1 MNSSVI
7 LVSLMLLAL
16 VPINAQQ
23 QPVILP
29 EPVPIEEGELPAV
42 SPGATV
48 TQPQEPIP
56 EQQPS
61 PETETPKGG
70 VLDVWESAFGA
81 MLQSGSVVDWIGICC
96 SAGLGTIPYIPGL
109 FVRVLRLLPLSCM
122 LVVRV
127 LRALPSFLRNAWNF
141 VCALPRYIGAFMSMA
156 QQMIDLLTVCIRILP
171 QMMSS
176 QSQQQGG
183 QNSLA
188 QLLPLLGALM
198 G

>member
-7 LVSLMLLAL
+7 LVALMLLAL

-29 EPVPIEEGELPAV
+29 EPVPIEEGELPAA
-42 SPGATV
+42 SPGANA

-56 EQQPS
+56 EQPS
-61 PETETPKGG
+61 PEMETPKGG
-70 VLDVWESAFGA
+70 VLDAWESAFGA

-96 SAGLGTIPYIPGL
+96 SAGLSTIPYIPGL

-122 LVVRV
+122 LVVRF
-127 LRALPSFLRNAWNF
+127 LRALPSFLRNAWAF
-141 VCALPRYIGAFMSMA
+141 VCALPQYISAFMSMA
-156 QQMIDLLTVCIRILP
+156 QQMIDLLMVCVRILP